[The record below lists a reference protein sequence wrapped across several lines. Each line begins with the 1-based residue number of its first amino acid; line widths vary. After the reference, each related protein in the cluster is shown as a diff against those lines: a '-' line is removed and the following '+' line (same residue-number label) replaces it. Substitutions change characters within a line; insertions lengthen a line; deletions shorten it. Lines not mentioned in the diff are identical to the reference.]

1 MDDIVILWARRGKTR
16 CWLLL
21 YAFFFFRLFGGK
33 SSQCWIMGG
42 VHCQC

>member
-21 YAFFFFRLFGGK
+21 YAFFFSDYLDGK
-33 SSQCWIMGG
+33 VVSVG
-42 VHCQC
+42 